1 MCSTG
6 WLMLQALIAGEA
18 LPAEIAQL
26 ARLRLRHKLAELEAA
41 LEGCVEEHHRFLMA
55 RQLGRIETAE
65 ADLDKLDARL
75 RETLLPYDA
84 QLALL
89 MQIPGVDWVIAATI
103 IAEIGVDMSLFV
115 SAAHLAAWA
124 GICPGTHQSAG
135 KPRHGKT
142 RKGNVYLKTAPVT
155 ATVAAA

>member
-1 MCSTG
+1 
-6 WLMLQALIAGEA
+6 MLQALIAGEA

-75 RETLLPYDA
+75 REKLLHYDTN
-84 QLALL
+84 L
-89 MQIPGVDWVIAATI
+89 P
-103 IAEIGVDMSLFV
+103 
-115 SAAHLAAWA
+115 
-124 GICPGTHQSAG
+124 C
-135 KPRHGKT
+135 
-142 RKGNVYLKTAPVT
+142 
-155 ATVAAA
+155 